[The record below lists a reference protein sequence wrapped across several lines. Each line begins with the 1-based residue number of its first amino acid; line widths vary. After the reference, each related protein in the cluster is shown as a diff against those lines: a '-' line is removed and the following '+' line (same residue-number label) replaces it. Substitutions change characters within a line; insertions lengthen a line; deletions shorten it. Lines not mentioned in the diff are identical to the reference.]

1 VILMDAIVQAYMEE
15 TAQFEA
21 ILGIFNSKD

>member
-1 VILMDAIVQAYMEE
+1 MDDIVQAYMEE

-21 ILGIFNSKD
+21 ILDIFNSKD